1 MSTAAIVIV
10 GLGLGTYALK
20 AAGPLLLGGRRLPA
34 PVERAAL
41 QLPAA
46 LLASHVVVSTVASDR
61 SLVLDARLAGVV
73 AGGVALRLR
82 APFIV
87 VVAVAIAVTGGVR
100 ALAG

>member
-1 MSTAAIVIV
+1 MSTSVVVII

-34 PVERAAL
+34 AVERIAQL
-41 QLPAA
+41 LPAA
-46 LLASHVVVSTVASDR
+46 LLASLVVVSTVAGDR
-61 SLVLDARLAGVV
+61 ALVVDARLAGVV

-87 VVAVAIAVTGGVR
+87 VVAVAVAVTGVVR
-100 ALAG
+100 ALLG